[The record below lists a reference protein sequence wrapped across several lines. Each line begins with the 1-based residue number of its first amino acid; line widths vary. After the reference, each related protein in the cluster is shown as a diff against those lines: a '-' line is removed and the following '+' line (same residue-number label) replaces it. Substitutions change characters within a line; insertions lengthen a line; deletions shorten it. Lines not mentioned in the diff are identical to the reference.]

1 VAEPEPER
9 EPFDLEEL
17 LGGRV
22 LGWVGGIAVVLAAVF
37 FLVMAVHNGWLGE
50 QARVLLAFIGSTAL
64 FAVGLWLYESKG
76 RTQAALAVVAA
87 AIAALYATD
96 ATATA
101 VYGLISAP
109 AGLMLAGLIGAAAA
123 AIAVRWDS
131 QVVAGIGL
139 VGALLAPILVD
150 AGTSSASLAF
160 MTIALV
166 ATVAVLLW
174 RRWGWLASIAFVV
187 TAPQAAAWIWDERN
201 AHLGLSLVVVVA
213 FWALYVVAALGYELR
228 APTDGLRVSSAIL
241 VFANG
246 ALAAAGG
253 WALLHDVGHGD
264 GATVWVVGAALVYVV
279 LGTAALWVR
288 VSREI
293 AALLIAVGAGLAAIG
308 TALALDG
315 PALVAGWSA
324 EAVLFAWVARRT
336 GDLRAYIGA
345 AVFLALAAGHVL
357 VQEAPPKALAY
368 GVESLPSAVAALVL
382 VLAAAAT
389 IAHLLGRSGL
399 AKESAGLWEATAVCA
414 VYLGSVVVVDVAGA
428 HSGSVVQHAQLS
440 LSAFWAALGFGAFV
454 AGLVRD
460 VRPLRL
466 GGLALLGLAVAKVFV
481 VDLSALQS
489 IWRVA
494 SFLALGL
501 LLLGAAFA
509 YQRMRKAAS

>member
-1 VAEPEPER
+1 
-9 EPFDLEEL
+9 
-17 LGGRV
+17 
-22 LGWVGGIAVVLAAVF
+22 
-37 FLVMAVHNGWLGE
+37 
-50 QARVLLAFIGSTAL
+50 
-64 FAVGLWLYESKG
+64 
-76 RTQAALAVVAA
+76 
-87 AIAALYATD
+87 
-96 ATATA
+96 
-101 VYGLISAP
+101 
-109 AGLMLAGLIGAAAA
+109 
-123 AIAVRWDS
+123 
-131 QVVAGIGL
+131 
-139 VGALLAPILVD
+139 
-150 AGTSSASLAF
+150 
-160 MTIALV
+160 
-166 ATVAVLLW
+166 
-174 RRWGWLASIAFVV
+174 
-187 TAPQAAAWIWDERN
+187 
-201 AHLGLSLVVVVA
+201 
-213 FWALYVVAALGYELR
+213 
-228 APTDGLRVSSAIL
+228 
-241 VFANG
+241 
-246 ALAAAGG
+246 
-253 WALLHDVGHGD
+253 
-264 GATVWVVGAALVYVV
+264 
-279 LGTAALWVR
+279 
-288 VSREI
+288 
-293 AALLIAVGAGLAAIG
+293 
-308 TALALDG
+308 
-315 PALVAGWSA
+315 
-324 EAVLFAWVARRT
+324 
-336 GDLRAYIGA
+336 
-345 AVFLALAAGHVL
+345 VFLALAAGHVL